1 MAGRIVG
8 QYIKEYDMEDE
19 ASGSG
24 LYIKYSYEDNGITV
38 VLNYDGLYSKII
50 KLNAFG
56 EIVEIIDNEGNIIKY
71 EYDSLGR
78 QIAVCDENFNITKYE
93 YNALGLVSKVIK
105 SDNSIEFYEY
115 DKFGNISTIIDEKG
129 VKVEY
134 SYDNL
139 GILLSTNERAEN

>member
-1 MAGRIVG
+1 MMNNVI
-8 QYIKEYDMEDE
+8 IHIPH
-19 ASGSG
+19 SS
-24 LYIKYSYEDNGITV
+24 
-38 VLNYDGLYSKII
+38 LNLPDIFYSKIHI
-50 KLNAFG
+50 SKE
-56 EIVEIIDNEGNIIKY
+56 EIEKENIFVCDYLVDKFLPSNFSNIIKF

-93 YNALGLVSKVIK
+93 YNALGLISKVIK